1 MSSPPK
7 HNCPLL
13 SSTVSVSQK
22 VWQGT
27 VKSAHH
33 CSMMSGPQLELEEH
47 GSDWPKACSLTW
59 LAVDAGWGVSWA
71 IDYSSYALLSTWPGL
86 ACNMMADFQRQVS
99 SDRERETATKRY
111 RERDWET
118 ERQKETEMRKGGSIL
133 VLPWVRRYMASL
145 PLYVIGQDGHKGKEH
160 RPNLQWEECR
170 PHYKKSMWDEINVL
184 EGIFLKNIICH
195 Y

>member
-22 VWQGT
+22 VWQGS

-47 GSDWPKACSLTW
+47 GSDWPKACSLAC

-99 SDRERETATKRY
+99 SDRERERQPL
-111 RERDWET
+111 RDT
-118 ERQKETEMRKGGSIL
+118 EREIERLKDKKRQRWGRGFYPCITLGQKAHGITST
-133 VLPWVRRYMASL
+133 VCHWS
-145 PLYVIGQDGHKGKEH
+145 GQSQG
-160 RPNLQWEECR
+160 
-170 PHYKKSMWDEINVL
+170 
-184 EGIFLKNIICH
+184 EGT
-195 Y
+195 